1 MKKILVAILT
11 LFIIVFSNHFLSN
24 ALSLSF
30 IDMSLIVGVLFTTL
44 IGFFSTED
52 NVYNRFLHYTTA
64 IAIDKETTRNYK
76 LRFFNS
82 IPFSISLLYTLI
94 AFVVTIYVYWD
105 YFFIS

>member
-1 MKKILVAILT
+1 MKKFLVSIFT
-11 LFIIVFSNHFLSN
+11 LFIIVLSNHFLSN

-52 NVYNRFLHYTTA
+52 SVYNRFLHYTTA

-82 IPFSISLLYTLI
+82 IPFSISLVYTLI
-94 AFVVTIYVYWD
+94 AFVATIGVYWD
-105 YFFIS
+105 YFFVA